1 MTFSSFAILT
11 YQNNFETRLGRQNQ
25 PVTEI
30 QEQEGNVSYGWANQQ
45 EFSVNTEVPKADATG
60 QSDGTYVANGTPVTR
75 TITDT
80 NVTAVRI
87 TVGTPALTK
96 ITKKGDQRGS
106 FINFKVEVDYNGG
119 GFNEIPGSPSGVGFE
134 IQGRTPDLFQKVVN
148 FPIAGSVSVT
158 IRVTRIS
165 SRG

>member
-1 MTFSSFAILT
+1 MGIDPDSLNTRQIARIVDLLSEGKIAGFPSAIDAGLDFDSNSVAYNVAALKDVFFNNTPILQSNATVTSSTTLSDVQQFCNFDVSEA
-11 YQNNFETRLGRQNQ
+11 NFETRLGRQNQ

-30 QEQEGNVSYGWANQQ
+30 IEQEGNVSYGWANQQ

-87 TVGTPALTK
+87 TVGTPA
-96 ITKKGDQRGS
+96 
-106 FINFKVEVDYNGG
+106 
-119 GFNEIPGSPSGVGFE
+119 
-134 IQGRTPDLFQKVVN
+134 
-148 FPIAGSVSVT
+148 
-158 IRVTRIS
+158 
-165 SRG
+165 